1 MVRVGFPQVPLV
13 AQHPFGTEFEHRP
26 LNRGLQFSLNKNNLS
41 QGRFSV
47 PLAEFESATFCS
59 ASKRSIQLRYRGMEI
74 QYTGSGLNIP
84 QGGQIV
90 KEEA

>member
-1 MVRVGFPQVPLV
+1 MPLV
-13 AQHPFGTEFEHRP
+13 AQHSRTEQNSNVVPSMGACNLKTQQTFQ
-26 LNRGLQFSLNKNNLS
+26 GLLS
-41 QGRFSV
+41 CV